1 MEINDESLAYVRQ
14 ALLDALSPQATLRR
28 DAEKKL
34 TELEPQGGFTI
45 ILLHLMNNLAQSTQR
60 DDTGVRQSASVYF
73 KNSIK
78 KRWEPIDDDCQPIPE
93 LDRENIK
100 AYVIDLM
107 CTAPKDVQFQLS
119 EAISIISK
127 HDFPSKWLTLL
138 PMLVEKLN
146 TSDLNILYGVMLT
159 ANSLMKRFRNTHQSD
174 ELFEELL
181 YCLKSFQEPLTQ
193 LLLSMNNL
201 FLRSQQ
207 NPQEIQ
213 ILLEILRLT
222 IRIFY
227 SLNWQDIP
235 EYFEDHLGVWMPEFA
250 KYLTYE
256 NEMLTHFLNNT
267 HNTGGDTEPGPIE
280 KLKTGIIENLILYA
294 TKYEEMFMPYLG
306 QFTEMIWQL
315 LVSVSRCETK
325 YDQLTTVAIKYL
337 TTISSKQINASLFTD
352 QILQQ
357 IIEQIIVPN
366 LMSTSNDE
374 ELFHENPSDYIRKDM
389 EGSDQDTRRRSACDF
404 IRSLLKNFRTKTSE
418 LCVSYIDG
426 MLQQYTSSGK
436 KDWRLK
442 DGALHLVLAASILST
457 TLSHGAGTLNPEINI
472 LTIFQIHVLPE
483 IHELVINE
491 NPIVKADAIKL
502 ICTLRSYFPTSFLL
516 ELLPHLTRYLK
527 SEYIV
532 IQTYAALCIEKFLTI
547 KEENH
552 QLRLH
557 KEMILPILVPLFSSL
572 FPVLENEELPEN
584 DYVMK
589 CIMRLLTVVG
599 VDIKSVTQLVL
610 HHLTISLERVC
621 KNPAN
626 PFFNHYLF
634 ECIAL
639 LVRSCCSPT
648 AVSSLSQDQQMEI
661 FTQFESLL
669 FPLFQTILQMDVI
682 EFVPYVFQILAQL
695 LSYRPVGTGLSDAYR
710 ELFPPLLSPS
720 LWLRKGNIP
729 ALTDLLLAYI
739 YQGINEIIATNLLEG
754 VLGIFQKLLASK
766 VSRPLHSLPL
776 ISISLSVLT
785 LSLSISISV
794 CLSVKRVL
802 RFQNHLCHHPDHP
815 NRHSLNI
822 HADDPPAY
830 VDETPREPHPTT
842 YQTFPSLPLC
852 RLLFLSWGHL
862 HLHSLRKYSTWHVL
876 HDHHRHLVPSSR
888 LSQSN

>member
-14 ALLDALSPQATLRR
+14 ALLDALSPQGNLRR

-34 TELEPQGGFTI
+34 NELEPQPGFTI

-78 KRWEPIDDDCQPIPE
+78 KRWEPTDEDCQPIPS

-100 AYVIDLM
+100 TYVIDLM

-138 PMLVEKLN
+138 PMLVEKLDTN
-146 TSDLNILYGVMLT
+146 NIHILYGVMLT

-181 YCLKSFQEPLTQ
+181 YCLKSFQEPLTHI
-193 LLLSMNNL
+193 LLSVNNL
-201 FLRSQQ
+201 LTQYQQ

-213 ILLEILRLT
+213 IILEILRLD

-235 EYFEDHLGVWMPEFA
+235 EYFEDHLGIWMPEFA

-256 NEMLTHFLNNT
+256 NSQLGNT
-267 HNTGGDTEPGPIE
+267 SSHATDLLEPGPIE

-306 QFTEMIWQL
+306 QFTEIIWQL
-315 LVSVSRCETK
+315 LVSVRQCEPK

-337 TTISSKQINASLFTD
+337 TTISSKQLNSHLFTD
-352 QILQQ
+352 EILRQ

-366 LMSTSNDE
+366 LMSTNNDE

-404 IRSLLKNFRTKTSE
+404 IRSLLRNFRQKTSE
-418 LCVSYIDG
+418 ICVSYIDG

-436 KDWRLK
+436 KEWKLK

-457 TLSHGAGTLNPEINI
+457 TLNHGAGTLNPDIHI
-472 LTIFQIHVLPE
+472 LTIFQTHVLPE
-483 IHELVINE
+483 IHDTSINE

-502 ICTLRSYFPTSFLL
+502 ICTLRSHFPMEFLL
-516 ELLPHLTRYLK
+516 ELLPHLTRYLT

-532 IQTYAALCIEKFLTI
+532 IQTYAALCIEKFLTVKDENNQTRLT
-547 KEENH
+547 KEA
-552 QLRLH
+552 
-557 KEMILPILVPLFSSL
+557 ILPILNALFSAL

-589 CIMRLLTVVG
+589 CIMRLLTVAG
-599 VDIKSVTQLVL
+599 VEIKPVTELVL

-648 AVSSLSQDQQMEI
+648 AVSTMTETQQMEI

-669 FPLFQTILQMDVI
+669 FPLFQSILQMDVI

-729 ALTDLLLAYI
+729 ALTDLILAYI
-739 YQGINEIIATNLLEG
+739 YQGLPEIIATNLLEG

-766 VSRPLHSLPL
+766 VSQS
-776 ISISLSVLT
+776 
-785 LSLSISISV
+785 
-794 CLSVKRVL
+794 
-802 RFQNHLCHHPDHP
+802 F
-815 NRHSLNI
+815 
-822 HADDPPAY
+822 
-830 VDETPREPHPTT
+830 
-842 YQTFPSLPLC
+842 
-852 RLLFLSWGHL
+852 FLS
-862 HLHSLRKYSTWHVL
+862 
-876 HDHHRHLVPSSR
+876 
-888 LSQSN
+888 